1 MGAYLANVPR
11 KNEKFNLKT
20 LGNNESYHHIRY
32 DIIWFTNYSSLSPQV
47 ICGDS
52 LFLFICFFSLFLSEF
67 LKTVIKKMNEC
78 LWVRMSPLTTDMPKV
93 HTKSLSKFLQI
104 MDHVSNLH
112 Y

>member
-1 MGAYLANVPR
+1 MVSFAVQ
-11 KNEKFNLKT
+11 KFLNL
-20 LGNNESYHHIRY
+20 IR
-32 DIIWFTNYSSLSPQV
+32 FH
-47 ICGDS
+47 
-52 LFLFICFFSLFLSEF
+52 FFSLFLSEF

-78 LWVRMSPLTTDMPKV
+78 LWVRMSPLTTDLPKV